1 MSQSPKGKKVKFAAR
16 TSEAGGKSQ
25 IISGIS
31 HLGEAPARRDPKRW
45 RENVRDKL
53 LKSFNNTPIFIIQC
67 HGEFRDSLSV
77 TGKENNITWK
87 SRGTSAVSTTGENQW
102 IIQNSPLGYLGAPT
116 THEDRFAA
124 NVGNNFNKTKTRI
137 FSSNAQGLF
146 TNYETKGRAI
156 RGVPMF
162 VPPHT
167 HYANKT
173 HAPWDT
179 DPEWTFSMV
188 VLPIFQP
195 LDVKKLQAELPKYP
209 WKFFY
214 PSEGVGG
221 KFPAT
226 ATDFEDKKWIYDCR
240 RGCPGPPATR
250 GSGKREFIRE
260 EEHPYELEDIKDATK
275 KGKRK
280 PRAEFDLFEDG
291 TRIFGPPDGF
301 ENRTPASKYGR
312 LVNRQILEDND
323 FWVVGPNNK
332 YWPTMPDG
340 SKQPLRGATLPSQPF
355 VKELRVKYRKFVK
368 SWEALIPNEG
378 VFPSA
383 AATAAG
389 GGAVAQGMSGGHQLF
404 STMLSI
410 LGQGVFISLSCSPAH
425 ADAIGAQASVKGAL
439 ANVAWNGYINKL
451 CEASLSEWKALFGEG
466 RPTRASKPGP
476 LKLEITLDDL
486 PRFLEGRGLQAAT
499 RLATRSVRSLGGCPY
514 VSYAAEIHD
523 YGQGGG
529 RRRRKKTKR
538 RRRKTRKRRSQHK
551 RRKTRRR
558 RHGRKT
564 RRRRHRRK
572 TRRRRR

>member
-1 MSQSPKGKKVKFAAR
+1 MLQSPDGKKVQFAAR
-16 TSEAGGKSQ
+16 TAEAGGKSQ

-31 HLGEAPARRDPKRW
+31 NLGDAPRRPQPAGWEK
-45 RENVRDKL
+45 NVRDKL
-53 LKSFNNTPIFIIQC
+53 RQSFNNTPIFIIQC

-77 TGKENNITWK
+77 TGKTNTINRT
-87 SRGTSAVSTTGENQW
+87 RGSHALSTTGENQW

-124 NVGNNFNKTKTRI
+124 DVGNNFQNAKTRI
-137 FSSNAQGLF
+137 FSRDVQGLF
-146 TNYETKGRAI
+146 TNYETKGRTI

-167 HYANKT
+167 LYANKT
-173 HAPWDT
+173 HAPWDD
-179 DPEWTFSMV
+179 DPDWTFSMV

-260 EEHPYELEDIKDATK
+260 EEHPYELETLKDATK

-280 PRAEFDLFEDG
+280 PRAEYDLFEDG
-291 TRIFGPPDGF
+291 TRIFGAPDGF
-301 ENRTPASKYGR
+301 ENRTSAAKYGR
-312 LVNRQILEDND
+312 LVNRQILEDNN
-323 FWVVGPNNK
+323 FWVVGPSNK
-332 YWPTMPDG
+332 YWPVLTDG
-340 SKQPLRGATLPSQPF
+340 RKQPVTAMLPSQGF
-355 VKELRVKYRKFVK
+355 VDNLRRKYWTFVE

-378 VFPSA
+378 VFPAGRAGGA
-383 AATAAG
+383 AAL
-389 GGAVAQGMSGGHQLF
+389 AQGMPGGHQLF

-425 ADAIGAQASVKGAL
+425 ADAIGHQASVQGLL
-439 ANVAWNGYINKL
+439 ANAAWNEYIKKL
-451 CEASLSEWKALFGEG
+451 CQASLSEWKVLFGEK
-466 RPTRASKPGP
+466 RVTRASKASP

-486 PRFLEGRGLQAAT
+486 PRFLEGRNLQAAT

-514 VSYAAEIHD
+514 VSYAAKIHD
-523 YGQGGG
+523 YKQGGG
-529 RRRRKKTKR
+529 RGRKKTKR
-538 RRRKTRKRRSQHK
+538 RHRRRKTRNRRTRRKRR
-551 RRKTRRR
+551 R
-558 RHGRKT
+558 T

-572 TRRRRR
+572 TRRRRRRRRRRR

>member
-16 TSEAGGKSQ
+16 TTEAGGKSQ

-31 HLGEAPARRDPKRW
+31 HLGEAPARQDPKRW
-45 RENVRDKL
+45 EKNVRDKL
-53 LKSFNNTPIFIIQC
+53 LQSFNNTPIFIIQC

-124 NVGNNFNKTKTRI
+124 AVGNNFKATKDRI
-137 FSSNAQGLF
+137 FSSNVQGLF

-280 PRAEFDLFEDG
+280 PRAEYDLFEDG
-291 TRIFGPPDGF
+291 TRIYGAPDGF

-355 VKELRVKYRKFVK
+355 VKELRVKYKKFVE
-368 SWEALIPNEG
+368 SWETLIPNEG

-439 ANVAWNGYINKL
+439 ANTAWNKYINKL
-451 CEASLSEWKALFGEG
+451 CEASLSEWEALFGEG
-466 RPTRASKPGP
+466 RATRASKPGP

-486 PRFLEGRGLQAAT
+486 PRFLEGGRLQAAT
-499 RLATRSVRSLGGCPY
+499 RLAARSVRSLGGCPY
-514 VSYAAEIHD
+514 VSYAAKIHD
-523 YGQGGG
+523 YKQGGG
-529 RRRRKKTKR
+529 RTRKKTKR
-538 RRRKTRKRRSQHK
+538 RRRKTRKRRS
-551 RRKTRRR
+551 RRKQ
-558 RHGRKT
+558 RKT

-572 TRRRRR
+572 TRRRRRRRR